1 MTACGAL
8 RRSNRRNVPNAVTSS
23 GPAQPQNALPGM
35 GGTSRAR
42 RVARRALVSSGA
54 CSTCDSIIEPHRMGT
69 AGQRCQMRGGKGRY
83 LDSEMKTTEPGVL
96 TVAAV
101 PIGQPADASPRLATA
116 LATAQVI
123 AAENTHRLRRL
134 AAALGV
140 TLAGRIE
147 HYQDVGEKDKVDGL
161 VTVLAD
167 GHDVL
172 LVTEAGMP
180 GVSDPGYRLVAAAAA
195 AGITVTVLPGP
206 SAVTAALAVSGLP
219 SDRFCFEGFPP
230 RRAGPRERRFA
241 ELAAEPRTLV
251 FFEAGRRAGAT
262 LAGLAA
268 ALGPGRR
275 AVVCRELS
283 KTHEEIRRGTLGELA
298 EWAAGG
304 LLGEVTLVVA
314 GRDEAPAMDA
324 AAAAAEVAAREAA
337 GTPRKEA
344 IAAVAAESGLPRR
357 DVYNAVVAARRP

>member
-1 MTACGAL
+1 MKET
-8 RRSNRRNVPNAVTSS
+8 
-23 GPAQPQNALPGM
+23 GP
-35 GGTSRAR
+35 GT
-42 RVARRALVSSGA
+42 L
-54 CSTCDSIIEPHRMGT
+54 I
-69 AGQRCQMRGGKGRY
+69 
-83 LDSEMKTTEPGVL
+83 
-96 TVAAV
+96 VAAA
-101 PIGQPADASPRLATA
+101 PIGRAGDASPRLASA
-116 LATAQVI
+116 LAAAAVI
-123 AAENTHRLRRL
+123 AAEDTRRVRRL

-140 TLAGRIE
+140 TLAGRTVS
-147 HYQDVGEKDKVDGL
+147 YYDDVEQERVAGL
-161 VTVLAD
+161 LAALRSGD
-167 GHDVL
+167 DVL
-172 LVTEAGMP
+172 LITDAGMP

-195 AGITVTVLPGP
+195 AGLRVTVLPGP

-230 RRAGPRERRFA
+230 RRDGPRARRFA
-241 ELAAEPRTLV
+241 ELAAEPRTMV

-268 ALGPGRR
+268 AFGPGRR

-298 EWAAGG
+298 EWAADG

-314 GRDEAPAMDA
+314 GRDQAPAMDA

-344 IAAVAAESGLPRR
+344 IATVAAESGLPRR
-357 DVYNAVVAARRP
+357 DVYNAVVAAHRP

>member
-1 MTACGAL
+1 MKET
-8 RRSNRRNVPNAVTSS
+8 
-23 GPAQPQNALPGM
+23 GP
-35 GGTSRAR
+35 GT
-42 RVARRALVSSGA
+42 L
-54 CSTCDSIIEPHRMGT
+54 I
-69 AGQRCQMRGGKGRY
+69 
-83 LDSEMKTTEPGVL
+83 
-96 TVAAV
+96 VAAA
-101 PIGQPADASPRLATA
+101 PIGRAGDASPRLASA
-116 LATAQVI
+116 LAAAAVI
-123 AAENTHRLRRL
+123 AAEDTRRVRRL

-140 TLAGRIE
+140 TLAGRTVS
-147 HYQDVGEKDKVDGL
+147 YYDDVEQERVAGL
-161 VTVLAD
+161 LAALRSGD
-167 GHDVL
+167 DVL
-172 LVTEAGMP
+172 LITDAGMP

-195 AGITVTVLPGP
+195 AGLRVTVLPGP

-230 RRAGPRERRFA
+230 RRDGPRARRFA
-241 ELAAEPRTLV
+241 ELAAEPRTMV
-251 FFEAGRRAGAT
+251 FFEAARRAGAT

-268 ALGPGRR
+268 AFGPGRR

-298 EWAAGG
+298 EWAADG

-314 GRDEAPAMDA
+314 GRDQAPAMDA

-357 DVYNAVVAARRP
+357 DVYNAVVAAHRP